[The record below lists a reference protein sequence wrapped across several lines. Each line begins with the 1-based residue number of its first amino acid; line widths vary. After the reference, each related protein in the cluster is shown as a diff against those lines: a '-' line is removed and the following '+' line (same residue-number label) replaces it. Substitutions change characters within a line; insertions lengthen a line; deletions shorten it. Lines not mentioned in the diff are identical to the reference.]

1 MTNGDESAVWTT
13 ETDNVNSVNNVS
25 SKKHDEPFEVAAN
38 DEIHIFSLTT
48 RSIDGIGQTS
58 KRCVH

>member
-25 SKKHDEPFEVAAN
+25 SKKHDE
-38 DEIHIFSLTT
+38 LL
-48 RSIDGIGQTS
+48 
-58 KRCVH
+58 K